1 LYRSCANQF
10 GLKGVE
16 VVAEIASLPGSEITV
31 QEMSVTTEEIIPDPI
46 AVEQPTQ
53 EECLGGTHRVSLRSE
68 LAETNSEALNHAVV
82 TDEFE
87 ADTFDENVD
96 IEPHVEAAINESD
109 EENVQPSVDTTPDAL
124 VGTVDE
130 GDEQKYALLGSCSV

>member
-1 LYRSCANQF
+1 
-10 GLKGVE
+10 
-16 VVAEIASLPGSEITV
+16 
-31 QEMSVTTEEIIPDPI
+31 MSVTTEEIIPDPI

-53 EECLGGTHRVSLRSE
+53 EECLGGTHRVSMCSE

-96 IEPHVEAAINESD
+96 TEPHIEATISESD
-109 EENVQPSVDTTPDAL
+109 EENVQPSVDIAPDAL

-130 GDEQKYALLGSCSV
+130 GDEQKCALLGSCSV